1 MPSDFHD
8 EEPPPALEPRDEDE
22 AGVSTE
28 LPIVVLGEDE
38 ELVSDEAPR
47 VRLLQ
52 GRVHP
57 AWVLYPIYALE
68 FVAGAL
74 AMNFALG
81 TREWSAIPVGLA
93 WFLLYVWNWFYGV
106 AYRYRRRLLKYT
118 SVTIIVM
125 LTVAL
130 AYFCFEKAGSQVA
143 VLPSGVVGDREA
155 APGLYWAGVATIV
168 AVGLLVAH
176 IVFLGR
182 GYRRK
187 RPS

>member
-1 MPSDFHD
+1 MSSEFPD
-8 EEPPPALEPRDEDE
+8 EEPPPAIESPDDDA

-28 LPIVVLGEDE
+28 LPIVVLGDD

-52 GRVHP
+52 GRVHE
-57 AWVLYPIYALE
+57 AWVMYPIYALQ
-68 FVAGAL
+68 FAAGGL
-74 AMNFALG
+74 GVHFALG
-81 TREWSAIPVGLA
+81 THEWSAIPVGLA

-118 SVTIIVM
+118 SVTIVLV

-130 AYFCFEKAGSQVA
+130 AYFCFEKAPRQDVVVLAKGELGSR
-143 VLPSGVVGDREA
+143 PP
-155 APGLYWAGVATIV
+155 APGLYWAAVATMV
-168 AVGLLVAH
+168 AAGLLVAH

-187 RPS
+187 RST